1 MNESSF
7 SSFLG
12 IDISKDK
19 FDAYC
24 IDVNGEKHFYLSCPM
39 DRKGFEKLVSHL
51 KALPILQEN
60 LLIGM
65 ESTAC
70 YHMNLFSFLLAGGYT
85 AVIINPLLISN
96 FVKMQLRKTKTDKKD
111 AFVIA
116 QFLLMYRDTLAQKR
130 ISPHISDL
138 RDLSRQRE
146 SLLSQ
151 MTALKCDMKR
161 ILTITFPELEKLTGV
176 FTKSIL
182 QLVSRFPSAHAIAQ
196 ADPAEINQLLVD
208 HSMGRNSAKTTQ
220 AIIQAALS
228 SVGTTSPSR
237 ELILKQKADVV
248 IHLEGHLKELTALM
262 IELCRSDMGDDID
275 IMTSLRG
282 IGEKTAAN
290 FLVEMG
296 GDIRKFTDHKKLI
309 AMAGIDPAIYQS
321 GKHDGHGRITKRGNR
336 HLRRVIW
343 LMTIRVIQF
352 NDCFRN
358 YYKKRM
364 QDGLPFKKAVLAT
377 AHKLLRVI
385 YAMLT
390 QRTSFSYTA
399 NS

>member
-1 MNESSF
+1 MSKESF
-7 SSFLG
+7 CGFLG

-19 FDAYC
+19 FDACC
-24 IDVNGEKHFYLSCPM
+24 IGSNGEKHFHLTCPM
-39 DRKGFEKLVSHL
+39 DRTGFEKLVSRL
-51 KALPILQEN
+51 EALSIPQDG

-111 AFVIA
+111 ALVIA
-116 QFLLMYRDTLAQKR
+116 QFLLMYGDTLAQTS
-130 ISPHISDL
+130 ISAHVSDL

-161 ILTITFPELEKLTGV
+161 VLTITFPELEKVAGV
-176 FTKSIL
+176 FTKSML
-182 QLVSRFPSAHAIAQ
+182 KLLSRFPSAKSIVQ

-220 AIIQAALS
+220 AIIQAARS
-228 SVGTTSPSR
+228 SIGTTTPSR
-237 ELILKQKADVV
+237 ELILKQKADVL
-248 IHLEGHLKELTALM
+248 IHLDGHLKELTAMM
-262 IELCRSDMGDDID
+262 IKLCRADMGDDID
-275 IMTSLRG
+275 IMTSLGG
-282 IGEKTAAN
+282 IGEKTATS

-296 GDIRKFTDHKKLI
+296 GDIRKFKDHKKLI
-309 AMAGIDPAIYQS
+309 AMAGLDPAIYQS
-321 GKHDGHGRITKRGNR
+321 GKHDGQGRITKRGNR
-336 HLRRVIW
+336 HFRRVVW
-343 LMTIRVIQF
+343 LMSIRVIQY

-364 QDGLPFKKAVLAT
+364 EDGLPFKKAVLAT

-385 YAMLT
+385 FALLT
-390 QRTSFSYTA
+390 RRVSFVYVA

>member
-1 MNESSF
+1 MNKSSF
-7 SSFLG
+7 SGFLG
-12 IDISKDK
+12 VDISKDK

-24 IDVNGEKHFYLSCPM
+24 IDMNGEKHSYLSCPM
-39 DRKGFEKLVSHL
+39 DRTGFEKLVSRL
-51 KALPILQEN
+51 ESLSIPQEN

-70 YHMNLFSFLLAGGYT
+70 YHINLFSFLLAGGYT
-85 AVIINPLLISN
+85 AVLINPLLISN

-116 QFLLMYRDTLAQKR
+116 QFLLMSVDALAQTI

-161 ILTITFPELEKLTGV
+161 VLTMTFPELEKLTGV

-182 QLVSRFPSAHAIAQ
+182 QLLSRFPSAQAIVQ
-196 ADPAEINQLLVD
+196 ADPAEITQLLMD
-208 HSMGRNSAKTTQ
+208 HSMGRNSATMTQ
-220 AIIQAALS
+220 AIIEAARS

-237 ELILKQKADVV
+237 ELILKQKADVL
-248 IHLEGHLKELTALM
+248 IHLEGHLKELTAMM
-262 IELCRSDMGDDID
+262 IELCRSGMGDDID

-282 IGEKTAAN
+282 IGEKTATS

-296 GDIRKFTDHKKLI
+296 GDIRKFNNHKKLI

-321 GKHDGHGRITKRGNR
+321 GKHDGQGRITKRGNR

-352 NDCFRN
+352 NDCFRQH
-358 YYKKRM
+358 YQKRR

-377 AHKLLRVI
+377 AHKLLRTI
-385 YAMLT
+385 FAMLT
-390 QRTSFSYTA
+390 QRTAFNYVA